1 MWQKEKIIEDAKK
14 AGIIDENVNDSE
26 LETLQKIASEL
37 GMNNYNSLSNE
48 DTIELARRMQSHQNK
63 MQNTRGAMGNNLI
76 PNAPSLLS
84 GNHKRPNLGAK
95 TRDNNS
101 SDSFNRIKENHQ
113 RPNLGIHKEDDSKS
127 GGAKSSDIGSKKL
140 QTSLAHRARN
150 ILNNRNKGKNSK
162 TSSNADNDTS
172 SNQESSVNINKDEFG
187 ILSRKILLIK
197 IALVGLSL
205 FAFIFFVLLI
215 AEIVSGGNA
224 LRTTPLIS
232 TNTYGTDKFEAITED
247 KSDSHDAE
255 INYYKELQKVKKSY
269 DETVNATYVNA
280 LLMELYYE
288 NDFEDKDNKLVEMGG
303 FDFPKMTKL
312 VDTFAK
318 IINDINS
325 TDYEIDGEIFKALL
339 DNDTIK
345 NYYKD
350 VLKTT
355 TLKEVLER
363 AFETA
368 EAVEEDEIID
378 DTVVTKETNVSVKET
393 KTESGKTKTTS
404 KTISMNDYLADS
416 IYARTSL
423 LSSESVKA
431 YTIAYSTNVVAQNK
445 NLSID
450 SNTVNATNA
459 LCSVSLGCSYD
470 SSGNLVSGAGTQSSK
485 NTNFY
490 NGGYYYKAPLNSSE
504 INTLNSNINSVYG
517 NVLVKS
523 DGTYPTLD
531 INKIEGLGEGD
542 YKNILNS
549 GYGNLTIKNIG
560 ENSYILDGSYGSK
573 KVFTNAIFYDQNNY
587 PNTSF
592 CGLKRET
599 IETSGCGVTSMAIV
613 ASTYENNRKYD
624 PIYMN
629 KEATNKK
636 MCGAGS
642 GTSQAFFCKEA
653 RALNYK
659 CSSGSKYNKS
669 LLNSVLKHLS
679 EGHLVIARMGPSHF
693 TGGGHYIVLGGVDP
707 DTKKVY
713 VYDPN
718 HKDNSN
724 PKWRNTGNGWYSF
737 NDIIVKEAYNFYII
751 WKG

>member
-1 MWQKEKIIEDAKK
+1 MNNDNQHNLNNNSNNDKTEKRFQDLSQRGLNTATGGAWNKVHNAPLIGQAAKR
-14 AGIIDENVNDSE
+14 GE
-26 LETLQKIASEL
+26 QKIANKLE
-37 GMNNYNSLSNE
+37 NSKLVQKAANP
-48 DTIELARRMQSHQNK
+48 L
-63 MQNTRGAMGNNLI
+63 
-76 PNAPSLLS
+76 
-84 GNHKRPNLGAK
+84 
-95 TRDNNS
+95 
-101 SDSFNRIKENHQ
+101 NHQ
-113 RPNLGIHKEDDSKS
+113 RPNLGVPTNNNFNDGSGENTLNKNKSFNQSNTNNSIRSK
-127 GGAKSSDIGSKKL
+127 KNDIGSLNLKK
-140 QTSLAHRARN
+140 SLAHKAYN
-150 ILNNRNKGKNSK
+150 ILKNNNRVKKGE
-162 TSSNADNDTS
+162 TSSDNDDNFN
-172 SNQESSVNINKDEFG
+172 SNQESSSNSIKEELG
-187 ILSRKILLIK
+187 LIK
-197 IALVGLSL
+197 RRIKIIKLTLIGLAL

-215 AEIVSGGNA
+215 AEVVSGGNA
-224 LRTTPLIS
+224 LRSTPLIS

-247 KSDSHDAE
+247 ESDYHNIE
-255 INYYKELQKVKKSY
+255 IDYYKELQKVKKNY

-280 LLMELYYE
+280 ILMQLYYE

-318 IINDINS
+318 IISEINS
-325 TDYEIDGEIFKALL
+325 TDYEIDGEIFKSLL
-339 DNDTIK
+339 NNNIIK
-345 NYYKD
+345 DYYKD
-350 VLKTT
+350 VVKTT
-355 TLKEVLER
+355 TLKEILQR
-363 AFETA
+363 AFEMA
-368 EAVEEDEIID
+368 EAVEADEIVD
-378 DTVVTKETNVSVKET
+378 DTVVTKETNVSVKEIT
-393 KTESGKTKTTS
+393 KENGKTITKS
-404 KTISMNDYLADS
+404 KTISMNDYIADS
-416 IYARTSL
+416 IYARTSI

-431 YTIAYSTNVVAQNK
+431 YTIAYSTNIVSQNK

-450 SNTVNATNA
+450 SNTASATND

-470 SSGNLVSGAGTQSSK
+470 SNGNLVSGAGTQSNK
-485 NTNFY
+485 NANFY
-490 NGGYYYKAPLNSSE
+490 NGGYYYKVPLNSSE
-504 INTLNSNINSVYG
+504 IATLNSNINSVYG
-517 NVLVKS
+517 NVLVNS
-523 DGTYPTLD
+523 DGTYKTLD
-531 INKIEGLGEGD
+531 ISKIEGLGEGD
-542 YKNILNS
+542 YKSILNS

-573 KVFTNAIFYDQNNY
+573 KVLTNAIFYDQNDY

-592 CGLKRET
+592 CGLKKET

-718 HKDNSN
+718 NKDNSN